1 MEDKKPTFHS
11 GSRKPFP
18 EEKPVMD
25 VVRHAKDSVAQ
36 RHGGRVVR
44 GAALFKSFAQTSAA
58 ATVTPRAID
67 IVNAAVGNA
76 VAGGFT
82 ARIVSDATGG
92 NEAAPRRSGISQAQ
106 GEVAA
111 SLRRLGVLR

>member
-1 MEDKKPTFHS
+1 
-11 GSRKPFP
+11 
-18 EEKPVMD
+18 MD
-25 VVRHAKDSVAQ
+25 VVRHAKDDVAK

-44 GAALFKSFAQTSAA
+44 GTALFKSFAQSSAA
-58 ATVTPRAID
+58 AAVSPRAVD

-76 VAGGFT
+76 VANGFT
-82 ARIVSDATGG
+82 GRIVSGTTGG
-92 NEAAPRRSGISQAQ
+92 NEAAPRRSGIAQAQ